1 MAGAGP
7 PLHTFVS
14 TKSIEVPKTLINGE
28 KFIKWDEVSPEFNF
42 FIIVYLYD

>member
-14 TKSIEVPKTLINGE
+14 TKSVEVPKTLISGE
-28 KFIKWDEVSPEFNF
+28 KFIKWDEVSSELN
-42 FIIVYLYD
+42 LYD